1 MRTPPTSRESR
12 APRER
17 RWSRPRWVFLGGLM
31 LAVLMLATSVAI
43 FMKVRASVVE
53 EQQKRNA
60 LYARVLENYVTRSV
74 DTVALSL
81 AGIASD
87 LGVPLT
93 ATSKA
98 ISSNLRQILVSL
110 PQLRSL
116 AVIQLNGV
124 VTAASDEADV
134 GRRVD
139 VARLGPLPSSSR
151 PAIGSYVTGRGLSS
165 IALDSRVAVSPG
177 AIGFI
182 PVMQRVRSAAGDV
195 IVVALLHSD
204 GLVRQMRLTID
215 DPSSRAALTGFDGR
229 LYGDTADA
237 IPGTSLADHTVF
249 RHFLPR
255 IEHANFEGPGIDPDD
270 QTGAFRVSSAWPLVV
285 IVERPLQTVTSAW
298 LRGVRA
304 QLVAAAFAVLVVV
317 GLTIVASRSLKA
329 REEARQGRDRLLAKI
344 ARSEQ
349 ELSVIV
355 RSVQEFLFRT
365 DAQGVLTFV
374 NAHWMAAI
382 GDAQQPILGTRL
394 EDVVATRERP
404 RVEAMLAPASSA
416 GVRTATLTFWAATDH
431 PRRVDIA
438 LVPLHDGSRLIGFAG
453 SAVDIT
459 AREEAEARLAE
470 QLAFMALLQDL
481 SPLPTSMRDMSG
493 RYVDVN
499 RAWLEFFGLT
509 RNDVVG
515 REKSCIVNDAERR
528 LHDEQDRRLSAAG
541 RPIQYEATFTRSDGG
556 RRDMLI
562 NKVLV
567 PGRDGRPQG
576 ILSTFMDVTDLR
588 DASRTTPGAPEAG
601 EEAPP
606 GESQFN
612 ADLNPQLRTPQQ
624 SIIGFSELGAGRMRH
639 DALVSDMFSDI
650 LSSGQRML
658 TLVNDLLDVAKI
670 ESAVGTIH
678 LERTDL
684 RPLLRL
690 VVRELAPLID
700 ARHLVVDLRLPTA
713 PLSTKVDP
721 FRFQQVVRNVL
732 ANAIRF
738 SDVGQSIQV
747 GARLASDRSVHIWV
761 RDRGPGIPAGELEAV
776 FDAFVQSSKTK
787 DGSGGTGL
795 GLAICRKILDAHR
808 GTISARNVA
817 DGGACFDVLLPPN
830 DFTDTVP
837 GVLAELA

>member
-1 MRTPPTSRESR
+1 MRTPRTSQE
-12 APRER
+12 PGDR
-17 RWSRPRWVFLGGLM
+17 RWSSPRRVLLGGLA
-31 LAVLMLATSVAI
+31 LAVLMLVTSAAI
-43 FMKVRASVVE
+43 FVKVRASVVE

-74 DTVALSL
+74 DTVGLAL

-93 ATSKA
+93 ATGKA
-98 ISSNLRQILVSL
+98 VSSNLRQILVSL

-116 AVIQLNGV
+116 AVVQPNGL

-134 GRRVD
+134 GRRID
-139 VARLGPLPSSSR
+139 MTRLGPPPASSR
-151 PAIGSYVTGRGLSS
+151 PGIGSYVPGRGLSS
-165 IALDSRVAVSPG
+165 IALGSRSAVSPG

-182 PVMQRVRSAAGDV
+182 PVMQRVRLPSGDV
-195 IVVALLHSD
+195 LVVALLHAD
-204 GLVRQMRLTID
+204 GLVGQMRLTID
-215 DPSSRAALTGFDGR
+215 DPTSRAALTGLDGR

-237 IPGTSLADHTVF
+237 LPGTSLADHTVF
-249 RHFLPR
+249 KDFLPR
-255 IEHANFEGPGIDPDD
+255 IEHANFDGPGIDPDR
-270 QTGAFRVSSAWPLVV
+270 QTGAFRVSSSWPLVV
-285 IVERPLQTVTSAW
+285 IVERPLQRVTSAW
-298 LRGVRA
+298 LHSIRA
-304 QLVAAAFAVLVVV
+304 QLVVAAFAVLVTV

-329 REEARQGRDRLLAKI
+329 REEARQGRNRLLAKI

-365 DAQGVLTFV
+365 DAEGVLTFV
-374 NAHWMAAI
+374 NAHWMEAT
-382 GDAQQPILGTRL
+382 GGSQQAILGTRL
-394 EDVVATRERP
+394 EEVVATQERP
-404 RVEAMLAPASSA
+404 RVQAMLAPASNA
-416 GVRTATLTFWAATDH
+416 GVRTATLTFWASTGH

-438 LVPLHDGSRLIGFAG
+438 LVPLHDGQRLIGFAG

-459 AREEAEARLAE
+459 AREEAEARLAQ

-481 SPLPTSMRDMSG
+481 SPLPTTMRDMAG
-493 RYVDVN
+493 QHVEVN
-499 RAWLEFFGLT
+499 RAWLEFFGLG
-509 RNDVVG
+509 RSDVLG
-515 REKSCIVNDAERR
+515 KDKSCIVQDAEQRF
-528 LHDEQDRRLSAAG
+528 HEAQERRLSAAE
-541 RPIQYEATFTRSDGG
+541 RHIQYEATFTRSDGE

-588 DASRTTPGAPEAG
+588 DASRATQEAREAA
-601 EEAPP
+601 EEASRVKS
-606 GESQFN
+606 EFIANVSHE
-612 ADLNPQLRTPQQ
+612 LRTPLQ

-700 ARHLVVDLRLPTA
+700 AKRLVIDLRLPPA
-713 PLSTKVDP
+713 PVSTRVDP

-738 SDVGQSIQV
+738 SDVGESIQV
-747 GARLASDRSVHIWV
+747 GARFASDQSIHVWV
-761 RDRGPGIPAGELEAV
+761 RDRGPGIPAGELEAI

-787 DGSGGTGL
+787 DGAGGTGL

-808 GTISARNVA
+808 GTISARNVEG
-817 DGGACFDVLLPPN
+817 GGACFDVLLPPN
-830 DFTDTVP
+830 DSTDTVP
-837 GVLAELA
+837 GVLAEPV